1 MSLLSL
7 YRAFL
12 HLSLSCC
19 HRNMLNPKVT
29 GESKYTNTKR
39 VTSKKENGCFR
50 KLARTTKPD
59 RNTNRGSH
67 LCCNIT
73 YIHISLN
80 ISLFSR
86 R

>member
-39 VTSKKENGCFR
+39 VTSKKENGCFH
-50 KLARTTKPD
+50 KLALLSLTGTQ
-59 RNTNRGSH
+59 TVV
-67 LCCNIT
+67 
-73 YIHISLN
+73 HISAVILRTS
-80 ISLFSR
+80 IYL
-86 R
+86 